1 MKMHKQYEYKKT
13 VTSNSKWDFTH

>member
-1 MKMHKQYEYKKT
+1 MYEYKKI

>member
-1 MKMHKQYEYKKT
+1 MKMHKQYEYKKI